1 MIIDESIT
9 TFSIRDRLSR
19 ALRSNSR
26 STAAGIVIWV
36 EGKKYSLDAPLNRGA
51 ELVSMR

>member
-9 TFSIRDRLSR
+9 TLSIRDRLSR

-26 STAAGIVIWV
+26 SNAAGIVIWV